1 MLCFKTISS
10 PIGSLTLTEQD
21 GALCRLDFGC
31 ESGLAQATP
40 GDSPLLAL
48 AETQLREYFAGS
60 RREFS
65 IPLALSGTPFQQKVW
80 AELSKIPYGVVC
92 TYGDLARAIGMPQAF
107 RAVGGANH
115 RNPVS
120 IIVPC
125 HRVIGQDRSL
135 IGYGGGLQVK
145 EFLLKLE
152 GVKL

>member
-1 MLCFKTISS
+1 MLIYKTISS

-21 GALCRLDFGC
+21 GALCRLDFGS
-31 ESGLAQATP
+31 ESGLAEAVP
-40 GDSPLLAL
+40 SDSPLLAL
-48 AETQLREYFAGS
+48 AETQLREYFAGE

-65 IPLALSGTPFQQKVW
+65 VPLVLSGTPFQREVW
-80 AELSKIPYGVVC
+80 AALQKIPYGTTC
-92 TYGDLARAIGMPQAF
+92 SYGDLARAVGRPQAF

-125 HRVIGQDRSL
+125 HRVVGQDHSL
-135 IGYGGGLQVK
+135 TGYGGGLPVK

>member
-1 MLCFKTISS
+1 MLIYKTISS

-21 GALCRLDFGC
+21 GALCRLDFGS
-31 ESGLAQATP
+31 ESGLAEAVS
-40 GDSPLLAL
+40 GSSPLLAL
-48 AETQLREYFAGS
+48 AETQLREYFAGE

-65 IPLALSGTPFQQKVW
+65 VPLALSGTPFQREVW
-80 AELSKIPYGVVC
+80 AALQKIPYGTVC
-92 TYGDLARAIGMPQAF
+92 SYGDLARAVGRPQAF

-125 HRVIGQDRSL
+125 HRVIGQDHSL
-135 IGYGGGLQVK
+135 TGYGGGLPVK

>member
-10 PIGSLTLTEQD
+10 PIGSLTLTEED
-21 GALCRLDFGC
+21 GVLCRLDFGRV
-31 ESGLAQATP
+31 SGLAQAVP

-48 AETQLREYFAGS
+48 AESQLREYFAGG

-65 IPLALSGTPFQQKVW
+65 IPFALSGTPFQQKVW
-80 AELSKIPYGVVC
+80 AELAKIPYGTVC
-92 TYGDLARAIGMPQAF
+92 TYGDLARAIGKPQAF

-115 RNPVS
+115 RNPIS

-125 HRVIGQDRSL
+125 HRVIGQDHSL
-135 IGYGGGLQVK
+135 TGYGGGLQAK

-152 GVKL
+152 GVTL